1 MGTKRQMKMKT
12 IFFIGM
18 FAGIGFLLSSC
29 GGGGGGSDTADTAP
43 TAVTLSSPTN
53 ATQSSLQLTWTQNTD
68 SDFASHK
75 VYYSTSAGVTETTGS
90 LGYTSTGQTSTGT
103 AVTNL
108 RADTTY
114 YFKVYTC
121 GTGGLCTG
129 SNEVSGS
136 TTAATVDKF
145 TSVGSLD
152 TNNAISTFKSG
163 NYLYVADGYYLSS
176 SETHGMLVVD
186 VSIPSS
192 PSTVGI
198 YSTTGADQATSVF
211 VSENYAYLSMQS
223 DSQSLRIID
232 ISNPASPTLAGSI
245 DEGTQGGD
253 EVFVSGNYA
262 YFAGWGL
269 GLRIIDVS
277 NPASP
282 SDTGLWDDDY
292 SLRRVFVSGN
302 YAYVLGDSKMHIIDI
317 SNPASPGTTGSVTLP
332 GTMSGIYVSA
342 NYAYVAAGSE
352 GLKIID
358 ISTPSAPFVA
368 GTYSTATA
376 AKDVYVSGNYANYAY
391 VIDSS
396 LGLLMVDVTTPAAP
410 ELVSSLDF
418 RSGYDIKV
426 ESNTAYV
433 AAQRQGIRIIGITP

>member
-1 MGTKRQMKMKT
+1 MGTKRQMKIRT
-12 IFFIGM
+12 IFFIGI

-29 GGGGGGSDTADTAP
+29 DGGGGGNDTPDKAP

-68 SDFASHK
+68 SDFASYK
-75 VYYSTSAGVTETTGS
+75 VYYSTSAGVTDASGS
-90 LGYTSTGQTSTGT
+90 LGTTSMGQTSTGT
-103 AVTNL
+103 AVTQL
-108 RADTTY
+108 SADTTY

-129 SNEVSGS
+129 SNEVSES
-136 TTAATVDKF
+136 TTAATVDKL

-152 TNNAISTFKSG
+152 TNNAISVFKSG
-163 NYLYVADGYYLSS
+163 NYLFVTEGYYLSS
-176 SETHGMLVVD
+176 SETHGLFVVD
-186 VSIPSS
+186 VSTPSS
-192 PSTVGI
+192 PSMVGT
-198 YSTTGADQATSVF
+198 YSVTGADEPTGVF
-211 VSENYAYLSMQS
+211 VSGNYAYLSMLS
-223 DSQSLRIID
+223 ASQSLRIID
-232 ISNPASPTLAGSI
+232 ISNPASPALAGSI

-282 SDTGLWDDDY
+282 SDTGLWDDDN
-292 SLRRVFVSGN
+292 SLRHVFVSGN
-302 YAYVLGDSKMHIIDI
+302 SAYVLGNSKMHIIDI
-317 SNPASPGTTGSVTLP
+317 SNPASPGTTGSITLP
-332 GTMSGIYVSA
+332 GTLSGIYVSV
-342 NYAYVAAGSE
+342 NYAYVAAGPE

-358 ISTPSAPFVA
+358 ISTPSAPFVV

-391 VIDSS
+391 VVDSS

-410 ELVSSLDF
+410 ELISSLNF
-418 RSGYDIKV
+418 GSGYDIKV

-433 AAQRQGIRIIGITP
+433 AVQRQGIKIISITP